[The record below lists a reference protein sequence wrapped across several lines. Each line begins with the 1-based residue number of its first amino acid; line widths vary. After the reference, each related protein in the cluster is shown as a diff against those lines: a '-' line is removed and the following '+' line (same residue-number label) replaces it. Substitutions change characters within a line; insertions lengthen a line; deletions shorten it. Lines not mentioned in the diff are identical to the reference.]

1 MGAPHDG
8 IGAAILE
15 RLGIEPI
22 IQAGGPNTKHSGSS
36 PRPES
41 WAAMEFASQH
51 FFQMDELLIA
61 AGKDVAHMIG
71 VPAATVTAGA
81 GAGLVV
87 QAAAAVARDD
97 LERIARLPD
106 TEGMPNELIFQ
117 RGAPLQLRATLPSPG
132 NQVRGSGRRRP
143 LYGRRSREGDHRPD
157 CRHNPPG
164 ICVSPWRPGASP

>member
-1 MGAPHDG
+1 MGALRDG

-41 WAAMEFASQH
+41 RAAMEFASQH

-61 AGKDVAHMIG
+61 AGKDIARMIG

-81 GAGLVV
+81 GPVSWCKRPPPWPGTIWA
-87 QAAAAVARDD
+87 
-97 LERIARLPD
+97 E
-106 TEGMPNELIFQ
+106 
-117 RGAPLQLRATLPSPG
+117 SPG
-132 NQVRGSGRRRP
+132 SLIP
-143 LYGRRSREGDHRPD
+143 KA
-157 CRHNPPG
+157 CRTN
-164 ICVSPWRPGASP
+164 